1 MREVAL
7 IFPHQLFKDSPVLKL
22 NVPIFL
28 VEEWLFFNQY
38 KFHKHKLAFHR
49 ATMKFYESYLTAHG
63 QQINYIEARDQ
74 RNDVRFLIKSLQ
86 EQGVEKFHYC
96 DVVDNWLEKHIISST
111 EESARSVYDSPL
123 FINTD
128 EDLKQFFRKDKK
140 SFFQTSFYKKE
151 RQRLNVLMI
160 HGDPEGGKWTYDS
173 DNRKK
178 YPKGK
183 TPPKVSF
190 PEMNKYYEE
199 AKTYVENHY
208 SENYGDLETAV
219 IRYPST
225 YEEAEIWMQDFFKY
239 RFHEF
244 GPYEDAIV
252 DHESFLNHSV
262 LSPLINIGFIA
273 PLEVVQKAIN
283 YGYNNEVPLNSIEG
297 FVRQIIGWREFIRG
311 MYIAKG
317 SEARTKNY
325 WNAYR
330 KIPKSWYTGKTGVA
344 PIDITIRKINKTAYA
359 HHIERLMV
367 LGNFMVLCE
376 FDPNE
381 VYQWFME
388 LFVDAYDWVMVPNV
402 YSMSLYADGGLFAT
416 KPYISSSNYLSKMSN
431 YKKGDWQKI
440 WDGLF
445 WRFMDK
451 HRDFFLKNPRL
462 GMLIRTFD
470 KMSPEKKTMH
480 LENAETYLKQLDE

>member
-1 MREVAL
+1 MKEVAL
-7 IFPHQLFKDSPVLKL
+7 IFPHQLFKNSPVLKRDIP
-22 NVPIFL
+22 VFL

-49 ATMKFYESYLTAHG
+49 ATMKFYESYLKDQG
-63 QQINYIEARDQ
+63 QQVHYIEAKDE
-74 RNDVRFLIKSLQ
+74 RNDVRTLIKALR
-86 EQGVEKFHYC
+86 EQGAEKFHYC
-96 DVVDNWLEKHIISST
+96 DVVDNWLEKHINSVT
-111 EESARSVYDSPL
+111 EESERSVYDSPL
-123 FINTD
+123 FINTN

-151 RQRLNVLMI
+151 RQRLNLLMVQ
-160 HGDPEGGKWTYDS
+160 GDPEGGKWTYDS

-183 TPPKVSF
+183 TPPTISF
-190 PEMNKYYEE
+190 PEMNACYEE
-199 AKTYVENHY
+199 AKTYVETNY
-208 SENYGDLETAV
+208 SGNYGDLETAI

-225 YEEAEIWMQDFFKY
+225 YDEAENWLQDFFKT

-252 DHESFLNHSV
+252 DHQSFLNHSV
-262 LSPLINIGFIA
+262 LSPLINIGFLE
-273 PLEVVQKAIN
+273 PLDVVQKAIN
-283 YGYNNEVPLNSIEG
+283 YGYNNDVPLNSIEG

-325 WNAYR
+325 WNAKR
-330 KIPKSWYTGKTGVA
+330 KIPKSWYTGKTGIV

-376 FDPNE
+376 FDPDD

-388 LFVDAYDWVMVPNV
+388 LFIDAYDWVMVPNV
-402 YSMSLYADGGLFAT
+402 YSMSLYADGGFFAT

-431 YKKGDWQKI
+431 YKKGEWQQI

-480 LENAETYLKQLDE
+480 LENAETFLKQLDE